1 VDGKG
6 VVTTNQ
12 PNGKPVGTPTSTDNG
27 GAIRVLNKVG
37 EDIAQMYADEYG
49 NGVVGAY
56 NRKGRGRTLQP
67 GP

>member
-1 VDGKG
+1 MDGKG

-12 PNGKPVGTPTSTDNG
+12 PNGKPVVTPTSTDNG

-49 NGVVGAY
+49 NGVVGAWY
-56 NRKGRGRTLQP
+56 RKGEGRTLQP